1 MNNTGKTIS
10 ALLAMGLLLAIAWF
24 GLARGP
30 QDAGLAGPPGSAGS
44 SGSTTSTTD
53 DPSAIAVNQEQ
64 QLWWSEVTLSVS
76 FIADGL
82 ITTGNVP
89 AAITLLDSLDRR
101 VAARPVSPIVTALRR
116 AIATDREILMVARTG
131 DIATAASLLDRAMQA
146 TESLRLVSSPGAET
160 KGAAKSG
167 ALKQTNETSW
177 QEIVSALQSRF
188 TEVVRIRRIEHPDAV
203 FLTPEQGVFVRERL
217 RLRFLSAKLALLS
230 RQEAVFTQD
239 LVAAER
245 ILQQAFDP
253 NDPNVS
259 LQLASIAN
267 LKKVASQLAPL
278 TLREL
283 PKFVTTL
290 QEARRTP

>member
-10 ALLAMGLLLAIAWF
+10 ALLAMSLLLAIAWF

-30 QDAGLAGPPGSAGS
+30 EDADSAGP
-44 SGSTTSTTD
+44 SGSTVSTAA
-53 DPSAIAVNQEQ
+53 DPAAIAAQ
-64 QLWWSEVTLSVS
+64 QTQQPWWSEVSLSVS

-82 ITTGNVP
+82 VTTGNIP
-89 AAITLLDSLDRR
+89 AAIVLLDALDRR
-101 VAARPVSPIVTALRR
+101 VAAQPASATVTALRR
-116 AIATDREILMVARTG
+116 AIATDREILMAARTG
-131 DIATAASLLDRAMQA
+131 DVATAASLLDRAMQA

-160 KGAAKSG
+160 NSAAKQG
-167 ALKQTNETSW
+167 AVKQVGETTW
-177 QEIVSALQSRF
+177 HEIVSALQSRL

-217 RLRFLSAKLALLS
+217 RLRFLSAKLALLA

-245 ILQQAFDP
+245 ILRQAFDP
-253 NDPNVS
+253 DDPNVS

-267 LKKVASQLAPL
+267 LKKVAPQLAPVA
-278 TLREL
+278 LREL
-283 PKFVTTL
+283 PKFLTTL
-290 QEARRTP
+290 QETRQTP

>member
-1 MNNTGKTIS
+1 MNNTGKTIG
-10 ALLAMGLLLAIAWF
+10 ALLAMGLLLVIAWF

-30 QDAGLAGPPGSAGS
+30 QDAGHGGPV
-44 SGSTTSTTD
+44 GSTASTTD
-53 DPSAIAVNQEQ
+53 DPGAMAVHQEQ
-64 QLWWSEVTLSVS
+64 QLWWSEVSLSVS
-76 FIADGL
+76 FITDGL
-82 ITTGNVP
+82 ITTGNIP
-89 AAITLLDSLDRR
+89 AAIALLDALDRR
-101 VAARPVSPIVTALRR
+101 VAVQPLSPAVTALRR
-116 AIATDREILMVARTG
+116 AIATDREVLMAARTA
-131 DIATAASLLDRAMQA
+131 DIAAASSLLDRAMQA

-160 KGAAKSG
+160 KGTATQG
-167 ALKQTNETSW
+167 TMKQTGETRW
-177 QEIVSALQSRF
+177 QDIVTALQSRF

-230 RQEAVFTQD
+230 RQQTVFSQD

-267 LKKVASQLAPL
+267 LKKIASQLAPV

-283 PKFVTTL
+283 PKFVTGL
-290 QEARRTP
+290 QETRRTP

>member
-1 MNNTGKTIS
+1 MNNTGKTIG
-10 ALLAMGLLLAIAWF
+10 ALLAMGLLLVIAWF

-30 QDAGLAGPPGSAGS
+30 QDAGYGGPV
-44 SGSTTSTTD
+44 GSTASTTD
-53 DPSAIAVNQEQ
+53 DPGAMAVHQEQ
-64 QLWWSEVTLSVS
+64 QLWWSEVSLSVS
-76 FIADGL
+76 FITDGL
-82 ITTGNVP
+82 ITTGNIP
-89 AAITLLDSLDRR
+89 AAIALLDALDRR
-101 VAARPVSPIVTALRR
+101 VAVQPLSPAVTALRR
-116 AIATDREILMVARTG
+116 AIATDREVLMAARTA
-131 DIATAASLLDRAMQA
+131 DIAAASSLLDRAMQA

-160 KGAAKSG
+160 KGTATQG
-167 ALKQTNETSW
+167 AMKQTGETRW
-177 QEIVSALQSRF
+177 QDIVTALQGRF

-230 RQEAVFTQD
+230 RQQTVFSQD

-267 LKKVASQLAPL
+267 LKKIASQLAPV

-283 PKFVTTL
+283 PKFVTGL
-290 QEARRTP
+290 QETRRTP